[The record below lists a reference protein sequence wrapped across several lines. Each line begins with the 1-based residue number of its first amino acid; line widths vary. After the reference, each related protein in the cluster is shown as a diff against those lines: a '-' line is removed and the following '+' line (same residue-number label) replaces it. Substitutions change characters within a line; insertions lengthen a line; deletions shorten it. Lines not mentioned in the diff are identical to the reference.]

1 MKKTF
6 LYLIICILIVGC
18 APTDPLEEELQNKE
32 NEISGVW
39 IWISTKYPTPF
50 GSITVS
56 PVNTG
61 VVYKVVVSGN
71 KAEVFRQNYLVQ
83 KFTFEISRNRDDY
96 FLDVLTKEEVEYSS
110 IDMLGGK
117 ISLDERELTLSF
129 DTQIFRS
136 DMLLSRAELF

>member
-1 MKKTF
+1 M
-6 LYLIICILIVGC
+6 VGC
-18 APTDPLEEELQNKE
+18 TPIDPLEEELHNKG

-96 FLDVLTKEEVEYSS
+96 FLDVLTKEEIEYSS

-117 ISLDERELTLSF
+117 ISFDERDLTLSF

-136 DMLLSRAELF
+136 DMLLSRAEIF

>member
-1 MKKTF
+1 M
-6 LYLIICILIVGC
+6 VSC
-18 APTDPLEEELQNKE
+18 APTDPLAENLHNKA

-50 GSITVS
+50 GAITVS

-61 VVYKVVVSGN
+61 VVYKVVISGN
-71 KAEVFRQNYLVQ
+71 QAEVFRQNYLVQ
-83 KFTFEISRNRDDY
+83 KFTFEITMKNNDY

-117 ISLDERELTLSF
+117 ISLEERDLTLSF
-129 DTQIFRS
+129 ATQIFRS
-136 DMLLSRAELF
+136 DMLLSRAEIY